1 MYSRMYRFNQQLG
14 QAQAERAFWMVKDRH
29 LRKEMFDLNAA
40 SARLHQD
47 QRASFCHDAT
57 TDADKFEKII
67 VARDHRINKVIIKW
81 QDEAEAAFEKHK
93 AQLAKV
99 NAWSLQLDSLKY
111 DMKKSMKRAEC
122 LIRTAQTPESSPEM
136 RATIDAIDTLGSKFK
151 EEFWPKLCSSG
162 KAQAMLAVMQQQQ
175 LAQDFEAESAELSLL
190 EAHVVESACDDPGAL
205 LLPHLILPY
214 LRKRLEAEAAQGV
227 ESVASRQAQSNE
239 EAEDASSQ
247 ACIQFYKEQLPDFV
261 SLSAQRTA
269 LRRQLAEITA
279 AKLQEQCRDGQLL
292 YAAYV
297 DDFMLA
303 QVHKQPA
310 QSDTA
315 MDNCFVSG
323 LSLECAWLAVLFCSN
338 I

>member
-1 MYSRMYRFNQQLG
+1 MMPLFTLYKEFVG
-14 QAQAERAFWMVKDRH
+14 WMA
-29 LRKEMFDLNAA
+29 M
-40 SARLHQD
+40 QD
-47 QRASFCHDAT
+47 
-57 TDADKFEKII
+57 
-67 VARDHRINKVIIKW
+67 
-81 QDEAEAAFEKHK
+81 
-93 AQLAKV
+93 
-99 NAWSLQLDSLKY
+99 
-111 DMKKSMKRAEC
+111 
-122 LIRTAQTPESSPEM
+122 
-136 RATIDAIDTLGSKFK
+136 
-151 EEFWPKLCSSG
+151 
-162 KAQAMLAVMQQQQ
+162 
-175 LAQDFEAESAELSLL
+175 
-190 EAHVVESACDDPGAL
+190 
-205 LLPHLILPY
+205 
-214 LRKRLEAEAAQGV
+214 V

-247 ACIQFYKEQLPDFV
+247 ACIQFYKEQLPDLV
-261 SLSAQRTA
+261 SLSAQHTA